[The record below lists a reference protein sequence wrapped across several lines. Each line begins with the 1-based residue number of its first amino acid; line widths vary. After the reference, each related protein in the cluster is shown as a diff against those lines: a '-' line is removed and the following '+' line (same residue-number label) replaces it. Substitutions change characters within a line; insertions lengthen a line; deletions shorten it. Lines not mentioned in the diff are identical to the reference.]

1 MPNIL
6 RWGILS
12 TARINR
18 RVIPPIQRAERSQV
32 MAVASRSLDKAKE
45 LAQKWDIPLTFGSY
59 EAMLASPKV
68 DVVYIPLPNGMH
80 YEWAVKAAQAG
91 KHILCEKP
99 LALTV
104 AEVDEM
110 TQAAQEYGI
119 ILLEAVM
126 YQTHPQLAKL
136 NSVIQEGLIGNV
148 KLIQANFSF
157 TLPDRP
163 ANFRLNKML
172 GGGSLW
178 DVGCYPVS
186 FVNTITGGPPSEV
199 SAYQQT
205 DANGV
210 DVIFAGQ
217 MKYSNGII
225 AQFTCGFQTAYRVGA
240 EVIGDKGIIRIPQPW
255 QPDTDN
261 KTSGLIHIA
270 PDDTQ
275 TNIPT
280 EVIDPYFCQVQVME
294 RAILDDVAAP
304 YTLAQS
310 RINIATINA
319 LYEAAEREAVIKIAN

>member
-1 MPNIL
+1 
-6 RWGILS
+6 
-12 TARINR
+12 
-18 RVIPPIQRAERSQV
+18 
-32 MAVASRSLDKAKE
+32 MAVASRSLDKANE

-59 EAMLASPKV
+59 EAILASPKI

-110 TQAAQEYGI
+110 TRAAQENGI
-119 ILLEAVM
+119 VLLEAVM

-136 NSVIQEGLIGNV
+136 KSVIQEGLIGNV
-148 KLIQANFSF
+148 KLIQAYFSF

-163 ANFRLNKML
+163 ENFRLNKVL

-186 FVNTITGGPPSEV
+186 FANAIAGGLPGEV

-205 DANGV
+205 DANGI

-217 MKYSNGII
+217 MKYPNGII

-240 EVIGDKGIIRIPQPW
+240 EVIGDKGTIQIPQPW

-275 TNIPT
+275 TIIPT
-280 EVIDPYFCQVQVME
+280 EVIDPYFCQIQVME

>member
-1 MPNIL
+1 MPNVL

-32 MAVASRSLDKAKE
+32 IAVASRSLDKANE

-59 EAMLASPKV
+59 EAMLASPKI

-80 YEWAVKAAQAG
+80 YEWAVKASQAG

-110 TQAAQEYGI
+110 TRAAQENGVV
-119 ILLEAVM
+119 LLEAVM

-136 NSVIQEGLIGNV
+136 KSVIQEGLIGNV

-163 ANFRLNKML
+163 ENFRLNKAL

-178 DVGCYPVS
+178 DVGCYPVT
-186 FVNTITGGPPSEV
+186 FTNAIVGGPPGEV

-210 DVIFAGQ
+210 DVIFAAQ

-240 EVIGDKGIIRIPQPW
+240 EVIGDKGTIRIPQPW

-275 TNIPT
+275 TIIPT
-280 EVIDPYFCQVQVME
+280 EVIDPYFCQIQAME